1 MYSCKSMNS
10 NTFIPAIKKA
20 LNIPDTVAIGI
31 QYRSIANEHGKKP
44 PFDKENPPAAAIH
57 LDIDERFALLYQAK
71 CASLWRKNSK
81 ERLPNGVQLRMV
93 PCFTSATGKSMTDSQ
108 RSDAKTLF
116 ERQFYFVKEHLRTLP
131 PYFLISQLDTPLS
144 EDNPMTLRRAM
155 MSRAPSKSPTSRLIH
170 NVDVSWNQTSKHI
183 ITTVV
188 GREVEAQRFLLN
200 MIPEFL
206 HRFGDDASK
215 WFTAQGLLVYSDTKW
230 NPEKGTTSLTKE
242 RDSDEMVKE
251 DLWDLTSKW

>member
-1 MYSCKSMNS
+1 
-10 NTFIPAIKKA
+10 
-20 LNIPDTVAIGI
+20 
-31 QYRSIANEHGKKP
+31 
-44 PFDKENPPAAAIH
+44 
-57 LDIDERFALLYQAK
+57 
-71 CASLWRKNSK
+71 
-81 ERLPNGVQLRMV
+81 
-93 PCFTSATGKSMTDSQ
+93 MTDSQ
-108 RSDAKTLF
+108 RSDAKTLL

-230 NPEKGTTSLTKE
+230 NPEKGTTSSAKE
-242 RDSDEMVKE
+242 RDSEEMVKE
-251 DLWDLTSKW
+251 DLWDLTSKWEQINVNKASTRPKEAALDATTTPSAPMPATGTSAETHRTDLDEEPDRLASD